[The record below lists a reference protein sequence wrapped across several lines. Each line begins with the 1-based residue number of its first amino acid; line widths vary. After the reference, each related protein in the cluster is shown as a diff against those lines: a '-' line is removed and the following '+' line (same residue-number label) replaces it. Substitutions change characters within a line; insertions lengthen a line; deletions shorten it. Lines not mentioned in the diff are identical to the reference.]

1 MKDQDTILT
10 LEETE
15 ELCRRY
21 MDCQLS
27 VLEEKELQYILSYL
41 PYSSPVIQEA
51 RESMSAEGLLSLYK
65 KPEKRRRFTLKRI
78 FAGIAA
84 SAAVVVLILTLLPN
98 HTHSDVIISDNLS
111 RHDAAYSDCI
121 VIAYE
126 DGKRLNHEDA
136 LKAAKE
142 SEKKIDEFFAMAEAK
157 KKETEQ
163 IQNYILNL
171 TSNVK

>member
-1 MKDQDTILT
+1 MKDKDTILT

-27 VLEEKELQYILSYL
+27 VLEEKELQYVLSFLSYN
-41 PYSSPVIQEA
+41 SPVIQEA
-51 RESMSAEGLLSLYK
+51 RESMTAEGLLGSIT
-65 KPEKRRRFTLKRI
+65 KPQKRIRFGWKRI

-98 HTHSDVIISDNLS
+98 QSNSDVNISDNLD
-111 RHDAAYSDCI
+111 RHEVANTDCI
-121 VIAYE
+121 IIAYE
-126 DGKRLNHEDA
+126 NGKRLSQEEA
-136 LKAAKE
+136 LKAVKE
-142 SEKKIDEFFAMAEAK
+142 SEKKIDEFFAMADAK